1 MDNFSVLTCL
11 YSFLAV
17 FILLSFLALIIRL
30 VTALFP
36 ARSGDGLDP
45 AVISAIHTA
54 VAAKIPGARV
64 THIEEIQK

>member
-17 FILLSFLALIIRL
+17 FILLSVLALVIRL

-36 ARSGDGLDP
+36 ARSGGPDL

>member
-17 FILLSFLALIIRL
+17 FVLLSILAILIRL

-36 ARSGDGLDP
+36 ARQGGIDA

-54 VAAKIPGARV
+54 VAVKIPGARV